1 MNLVEPMYFMNRS
14 KNLSR
19 EEQLLNERKRVSY
32 LGITSYL
39 LNAETG
45 RIIVPTNN
53 VLYQFYDNVSGE
65 ESIFF
70 WSYTNYC

>member
-32 LGITSYL
+32 LGITSYI

-53 VLYQFYDNVSGE
+53 VLYQFYDNISGE

-70 WSYTNYC
+70 